1 MFPHTL
7 KILSE
12 LQLLQLTRKFI
23 VYFLDAGCLL
33 VKVFWLFLMNV
44 IFIFHF
50 LLPFNFT
57 SVMQLGVD
65 DM

>member
-1 MFPHTL
+1 
-7 KILSE
+7 
-12 LQLLQLTRKFI
+12 LQLLQLTKKFI
-23 VYFLDAGCLL
+23 VYFLDAGYLL

-65 DM
+65 DV